1 MTFSLY
7 VYNRLGSPSQ
17 RPTCASSW
25 WRVNSQVRDSLVR
38 LCHPWWRLRPKD
50 HAGRYE
56 RWIGSPGTP
65 NGWSTQEAAVGRTP
79 EGELGLDGPTG
90 FLTLPG
96 QEWPPPG
103 IGPRNLNMID
113 TNRIADN
120 DVNGA
125 SLQRQRES
133 RPAGMGAKPFRS
145 STREILA
152 TKTKAKPNGTR
163 NEHKRSGGQQQG
175 HKDLEK
181 SCWGLIVGER
191 LTEEKL
197 GLDFLL
203 FFKSSNY
210 RGLTVLKKNL
220 ISQNN
225 N

>member
-7 VYNRLGSPSQ
+7 VYNHLGSPSQ
-17 RPTCASSW
+17 RPTCTSSW

-113 TNRIADN
+113 TNRSADN
-120 DVNGA
+120 DVNRA
-125 SLQRQRES
+125 YLQRVRQEWERGHSVRQPE
-133 RPAGMGAKPFRS
+133 K
-145 STREILA
+145 IHA
-152 TKTKAKPNGTR
+152 TKTKAKT
-163 NEHKRSGGQQQG
+163 
-175 HKDLEK
+175 EK
-181 SCWGLIVGER
+181 TKGSSCLALKMR
-191 LTEEKL
+191 LML
-197 GLDFLL
+197 AHGA
-203 FFKSSNY
+203 
-210 RGLTVLKKNL
+210 
-220 ISQNN
+220 
-225 N
+225 